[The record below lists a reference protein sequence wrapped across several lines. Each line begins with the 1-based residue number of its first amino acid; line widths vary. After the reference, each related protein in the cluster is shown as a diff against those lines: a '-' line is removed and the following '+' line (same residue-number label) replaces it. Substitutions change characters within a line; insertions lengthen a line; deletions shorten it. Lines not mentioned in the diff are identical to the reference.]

1 MYTYIKRAIDI
12 IFSLILLLL
21 FLPIFLFI
29 IIILRIK
36 KVDKVLFV
44 QKRSG
49 INNSVFNI
57 YKFTTISDGKKNDKF
72 LKFLRKT
79 GLDELPQL
87 VNIFNGDMSFVG
99 PRPWILEYSKNFTK
113 KQKKRLNVLPG
124 LTGYA
129 QVSECRDIFDK
140 INKDCYYV
148 DHMSFWMDF
157 KIILSTFRLI
167 FSNSKKEITD
177 IGITKEIELLKKQK
191 K

>member
-12 IFSLILLLL
+12 IFSLILLSL

-129 QVSECRDIFDK
+129 QVSECKDIFDK

>member
-21 FLPIFLFI
+21 FLPLFLFI
-29 IIILRIK
+29 IVMLKIK
-36 KVDKVLFV
+36 KVDKVLFI

-57 YKFTTISDGKKNDKF
+57 YKFTTITDSKKSDKF

-87 VNIFNGDMSFVG
+87 INIFNGDMSFVG

-129 QVSECRDIFDK
+129 QVSECKDIFDK
-140 INKDCYYV
+140 IEKDCYYV

-157 KIILSTFRLI
+157 KIILSTIGLI
-167 FSNSKKEITD
+167 FSNSKNEITEV
-177 IGITKEIELLKKQK
+177 GITQEIELLKKQK